1 MSDKRA
7 QKSRVLTLTNK
18 PFLGII
24 RSEIEKVLRS
34 TEKLKVLLLR
44 CEPIVV
50 GVHRIQQV
58 LVKLVVLFRN
68 LTSLVFSLPSIGKA
82 VKNILEEAKRDA
94 EMLPFLLFL

>member
-1 MSDKRA
+1 MNFAPYIPMAKARGFTA
-7 QKSRVLTLTNK
+7 LL
-18 PFLGII
+18 I

-68 LTSLVFSLPSIGKA
+68 LTSLVFSLP
-82 VKNILEEAKRDA
+82 
-94 EMLPFLLFL
+94 

>member
-7 QKSRVLTLTNK
+7 QKSRVLTLTNR

-24 RSEIEKVLRS
+24 RNEIEKVLWS

-44 CEPIVV
+44 CEP
-50 GVHRIQQV
+50 GRRCPPNTASFAE
-58 LVKLVVLFRN
+58 LVVLHRN
-68 LTSLVFSLPSIGKA
+68 LTSLVFSLPLIGKS
-82 VKNILEEAKRDA
+82 VKNILEEAKREA

>member
-24 RSEIEKVLRS
+24 RSEIEKVLWS

-44 CEPIVV
+44 CEPGRRCPPNTTSSAKTCCIISEFNFL
-50 GVHRIQQV
+50 GV
-58 LVKLVVLFRN
+58 
-68 LTSLVFSLPSIGKA
+68 
-82 VKNILEEAKRDA
+82 
-94 EMLPFLLFL
+94 